1 MKEEINGFIM
11 NINFIWL
18 AKIFKFYFFNSTEAF
33 FVSQNILL
41 NIFTNNNNNDLTFIK
56 IF

>member
-1 MKEEINGFIM
+1 MKEEINGFSM

-18 AKIFKFYFFNSTEAF
+18 EKIFNPEAL